1 MKSLSSSGSLQL
13 LYVAGAPERKGQVS
27 EEQLPRA
34 FCFITHPDF
43 LLLPSGSHLFSSK
56 HLLTI
61 ISVSHISQTHRS
73 SSTQWAANLVHEVSY
88 SYYVSIGVSQ
98 DESMC
103 VCVCFFFSCTLES
116 CSLYC
121 LTSFLPSLALP
132 GALAAVISMFSFKSP
147 WKREEEGDGLEEG
160 EGLGA
165 GNRFLR

>member
-1 MKSLSSSGSLQL
+1 M
-13 LYVAGAPERKGQVS
+13 S

-34 FCFITHPDF
+34 FCFITHPNF

-56 HLLTI
+56 HLLTV

-73 SSTQWAANLVHEVSY
+73 SSTQWAENLVHEVSY
-88 SYYVSIGVSQ
+88 SYYVSVGVSQ
-98 DESMC
+98 DESERVC
-103 VCVCFFFSCTLES
+103 VCVRLCCGICVFFFFSCTLDS